1 MRFLQC
7 QKNTITVGLTLDF
20 IGSNLD
26 FSFYKGLKIE
36 GLEIKWSKKYQS
48 CFLTEKKLGVETE
61 R

>member
-1 MRFLQC
+1 M
-7 QKNTITVGLTLDF
+7 TIGLTLDF
-20 IGSNLD
+20 TGSNLN

-48 CFLTEKKLGVETE
+48 YFLTEKKLGVETE